1 MTNKKTSTLLVIL
14 DGYGIA
20 PPGKGNAITLAK
32 KPTIDRLFRDYPST
46 TLCATGI
53 CVGLPDHKM
62 SGSEAGHMNIG
73 AGRVI
78 SQDSKHIT
86 DSIKDGSFFMNPA
99 MIGAVKHVK
108 KTGGHLH
115 LMGLMGNGDSP
126 HSDPEHFRAI
136 LKMAKKN
143 DINEVY
149 CHLFTDG
156 RDSYPKSAKTHLK
169 HFRRIMS
176 EEGIGKIATLA
187 GRFYAMDRAKNW
199 ERLTLAY
206 DATVF
211 ARGEKANSAE
221 EAIDNAYKNNL
232 TDEYLLPTV
241 ILENGG
247 PACNAMPARPSA
259 TIAFR
264 AGSDA
269 ASSGERS
276 IAGRPVAQ
284 IKKDDAVIFYNFRSD
299 RARQFSKLF
308 IAVDEKSI
316 LADDMPIIDKLKN
329 LYFVTLTDF
338 GPGLDEHTA
347 FPEYTILATLPM
359 VLGQLKQLYIAESEK
374 FAHVTYFLN
383 GGYADPVGGE
393 DRIMIKSPTANSYAD
408 VPEMSAREITDV
420 VLQSVQ
426 KDVYDFILI
435 NYANADMVGHTGDLR
450 ATVKAVECLDAQIE
464 ILEKVVLEKGGNLI
478 ITADHGN
485 ADDMV
490 DFSSD
495 QPNTY
500 HTKNPVPFLV
510 VSEKLRD
517 RKLRDGGVLGNIA
530 PTILDILEISKPKL
544 MNKESLLNSPS

>member
-1 MTNKKTSTLLVIL
+1 MKSPTLLVIL

-20 PPGKGNAITLAK
+20 PPGNGNAITLAK

-46 TLCATGI
+46 TLCATGT

-73 AGRVI
+73 AGRIVL
-78 SQDSKHIT
+78 QDSRHIT

-99 MIGAVKHVK
+99 IIGAVKHAK
-108 KTGGHLH
+108 DTDGNFH

-136 LKMAKKN
+136 LKLAKKN
-143 DINEVY
+143 NVKEVY

-156 RDSYPKSAKTHLK
+156 RDSYPKSALIHLK
-169 HFRRIMS
+169 YFRKIMR

-199 ERLTLAY
+199 KRLTLAY
-206 DATVF
+206 DAVVF
-211 ARGEKANSAE
+211 ARGEKADSAE
-221 EAIDNAYKNNL
+221 EAIEKAYQANL

-241 ILENGG
+241 ILENG
-247 PACNAMPARPSA
+247 
-259 TIAFR
+259 
-264 AGSDA
+264 
-269 ASSGERS
+269 E
-276 IAGRPVAQ
+276 PVAK
-284 IKKDDAVIFYNFRSD
+284 IKKDDAVVFYNFRSD

-308 IAVDEKSI
+308 IATDERSI
-316 LADDMPIIDKLKN
+316 LGDDMPVIDKLKN

-359 VLGQLKQLYIAESEK
+359 ALGELKQLYIAESEK
-374 FAHVTYFLN
+374 FAHITYFLN
-383 GGYADPVGGE
+383 GGYSDPVGDE
-393 DRIMIKSPTANSYAD
+393 ERIMIKSPVVDSYAK

-420 VLQSVQ
+420 VSQSVQ
-426 KDVYDFILI
+426 KDVYDFIAL
-435 NYANADMVGHTGDLR
+435 NYANADMVGHTGDLA
-450 ATVKAVECLDAQIE
+450 ATVKAVECLDAQIA
-464 ILEKVVLEKGGNLI
+464 ILEKIVLEKGGNLI

-485 ADDMV
+485 ADDMI
-490 DFSSD
+490 DFNSD

-500 HTKNPVPFLV
+500 HTKNPVPFLI
-510 VSEKLRD
+510 VSEKFKN
-517 RKLRDGGVLGNIA
+517 RKLRDGGALGNIA
-530 PTILDILEISKPKL
+530 PTILDILEIPKPKL
-544 MNKESLLNSPS
+544 MNKESLLNNFSQRVIH